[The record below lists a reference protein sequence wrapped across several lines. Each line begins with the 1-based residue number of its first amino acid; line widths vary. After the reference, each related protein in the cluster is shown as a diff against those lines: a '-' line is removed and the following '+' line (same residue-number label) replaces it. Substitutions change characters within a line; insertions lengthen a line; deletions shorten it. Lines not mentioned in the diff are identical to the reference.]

1 MKSVLET
8 MEFDKVVKYLGEF
21 AISSP
26 ARNMCLNLVPEND
39 FEIIKYNTSLTTE
52 ARLLC
57 NLNLK
62 LPIEHFE
69 DMTSSIL
76 DAGKRL
82 KLSGDEILDIAN
94 ILRFSRLVKGFI
106 EKNSEEIPNLVE
118 KVSHITVFK
127 ELEDKI
133 FDTFDSERKVKKSAS
148 SELKRL
154 YNSLEDIKANIK
166 STALKLLSTPEFTN
180 ELRDTVYTSRDGRT
194 VFQVKAEAKNKIE
207 GIVHDVSASG
217 QTFFIEPKELTEL
230 HNREKETEIMINSE
244 IERILRT
251 FSEEIGKNHEA
262 IINSQ
267 NILAETDF
275 IFAKAKYSQKYE
287 SVPAELSDVPQMEI
301 IDMKNPVLSEVCDN
315 VIPNDFTLSSK
326 NKCTIITGSN
336 TGGKTVILK
345 TIGLFVLMA
354 RAGLHLPCMRAV
366 VYPFK
371 KVYADIGD
379 SQNII
384 QSLSTFSSHIK
395 NLVEMTENADN
406 DTLILIDEICSGTDP
421 SEGSSIAEAI
431 LKDIVKKDS
440 FAVVTTHYSRLKA
453 LGINEEGFE
462 NASVRFDAETLKP
475 TFKFTQGISGC
486 SNAIAIAEN
495 LGLDKSIIS
504 EANKIYSDNEGKNI
518 GNLSKIENLWDEAE
532 KNAETARENAKESEN
547 LKDKL
552 NKQLEELKKEK
563 KKIVQN
569 FKLKNQK
576 ITDDFSEEI
585 KEILKKLRENET
597 RANTMN
603 AIRKSSI
610 IRKNAQE
617 KLEKEEE
624 LLQDEYINVN
634 PDELKNGDKVIIKKF
649 NREAEIISVNGK
661 KAEVLMGSI
670 KTTVPID
677 NLAVYDKKL
686 VKVTPLK
693 EQKKV
698 EFKKPEIS
706 YELDLRGYRYEDA
719 MYEVEQYLDKACAS
733 GMPYVRIIHGHGTGV
748 LKKAIRDYLTNSPYV
763 SKFRP
768 GENTEGGDGVSIVD
782 LT

>member
-8 MEFDKVVKYLGEF
+8 MEFDKVVNYLGEF
-21 AISSP
+21 AVSSP
-26 ARNMCLNLVPEND
+26 ARKMCLDLVPEDN
-39 FEIIKYNTSLTTE
+39 FEIIKYNTALTTE
-52 ARLLC
+52 ARFIC

-62 LPIEHFE
+62 LPIEHFD

-76 DAGKRL
+76 DAGKHL

-106 EKNSEEIPNLVE
+106 EKISEEIPNLVE

-148 SELKRL
+148 SELRRL
-154 YNSLEDIKANIK
+154 YSSLEDIKANIK

-287 SVPAELSDVPQMEI
+287 SVPAELSETPQMEI

-366 VYPFK
+366 IYPFK

-395 NLVEMTENADN
+395 NLVEMTENAIM
-406 DTLILIDEICSGTDP
+406 IL
-421 SEGSSIAEAI
+421 
-431 LKDIVKKDS
+431 
-440 FAVVTTHYSRLKA
+440 
-453 LGINEEGFE
+453 
-462 NASVRFDAETLKP
+462 
-475 TFKFTQGISGC
+475 
-486 SNAIAIAEN
+486 
-495 LGLDKSIIS
+495 
-504 EANKIYSDNEGKNI
+504 
-518 GNLSKIENLWDEAE
+518 
-532 KNAETARENAKESEN
+532 
-547 LKDKL
+547 
-552 NKQLEELKKEK
+552 
-563 KKIVQN
+563 
-569 FKLKNQK
+569 
-576 ITDDFSEEI
+576 
-585 KEILKKLRENET
+585 
-597 RANTMN
+597 
-603 AIRKSSI
+603 
-610 IRKNAQE
+610 
-617 KLEKEEE
+617 
-624 LLQDEYINVN
+624 
-634 PDELKNGDKVIIKKF
+634 
-649 NREAEIISVNGK
+649 
-661 KAEVLMGSI
+661 
-670 KTTVPID
+670 
-677 NLAVYDKKL
+677 
-686 VKVTPLK
+686 
-693 EQKKV
+693 
-698 EFKKPEIS
+698 
-706 YELDLRGYRYEDA
+706 
-719 MYEVEQYLDKACAS
+719 
-733 GMPYVRIIHGHGTGV
+733 
-748 LKKAIRDYLTNSPYV
+748 
-763 SKFRP
+763 
-768 GENTEGGDGVSIVD
+768 
-782 LT
+782 

>member
-1 MKSVLET
+1 
-8 MEFDKVVKYLGEF
+8 
-21 AISSP
+21 
-26 ARNMCLNLVPEND
+26 
-39 FEIIKYNTSLTTE
+39 
-52 ARLLC
+52 
-57 NLNLK
+57 
-62 LPIEHFE
+62 
-69 DMTSSIL
+69 
-76 DAGKRL
+76 
-82 KLSGDEILDIAN
+82 
-94 ILRFSRLVKGFI
+94 
-106 EKNSEEIPNLVE
+106 
-118 KVSHITVFK
+118 
-127 ELEDKI
+127 
-133 FDTFDSERKVKKSAS
+133 
-148 SELKRL
+148 
-154 YNSLEDIKANIK
+154 
-166 STALKLLSTPEFTN
+166 
-180 ELRDTVYTSRDGRT
+180 
-194 VFQVKAEAKNKIE
+194 
-207 GIVHDVSASG
+207 
-217 QTFFIEPKELTEL
+217 
-230 HNREKETEIMINSE
+230 
-244 IERILRT
+244 
-251 FSEEIGKNHEA
+251 
-262 IINSQ
+262 
-267 NILAETDF
+267 
-275 IFAKAKYSQKYE
+275 
-287 SVPAELSDVPQMEI
+287 
-301 IDMKNPVLSEVCDN
+301 MKNPVLSEVCDN
-315 VIPNDFTLSSK
+315 VIPNDFTLGSK

-336 TGGKTVILK
+336 TGGKTVVLK

-366 VYPFK
+366 IFPFK

-395 NLVEMTENADN
+395 NLVEMTENADK

-421 SEGSSIAEAI
+421 AEGSSIAEAI
-431 LKDIVKKDS
+431 LKDIVRKNA
-440 FAVVTTHYSRLKA
+440 FAVITTHYSRLKA
-453 LGINEEGFE
+453 LGINEDGFE
-462 NASVRFDAETLKP
+462 NASVRFDSETLKP

-495 LGLDKSIIS
+495 LGLDKNIIS

-518 GNLSKIENLWDEAE
+518 ENLSKIENLWDEAE
-532 KNAETARENAKESEN
+532 KNSEIAKENAKESEI

-624 LLQDEYINVN
+624 LLQDEYVNIN
-634 PDELKNGDKVIIKKF
+634 PEELKAGDKVIIKKF

-670 KTTVPID
+670 KTTVSTD

-686 VKVTPLK
+686 VKTTSVK

-748 LKKAIRDYLTNSPYV
+748 LKKAIRDYLSNSPYV